1 MGRKKNKQ
9 RRGDW
14 SDEEESTATNQQ
26 QSTQQ
31 TSSEDAGGN
40 AGGGGKGKQSRKEKR
55 LAKQQMKQKQ
65 QQKSESEEEDD
76 INALLLGGLA
86 NKYDDSEEEEIVVAQ
101 PVSKKKQKAKQKKKA
116 AAAFA
121 AFDSSSEEEEEVE
134 EVVEDI
140 EEEEDDDQIVEEVES
155 PMQNLVIDDDDGS
168 SDEGKKKKKK
178 KNKEKKSS
186 KKSKKESK
194 KSNSDDEGDDKSM
207 TEEEA
212 KAARKAARK
221 AEKAAKEERKRLKAL
236 AKLGAN
242 QGEDEK
248 KEKDEDADA
257 NDDEVVYGAPDDHAW
272 TDKSAAILESEKS
285 KGNDGQDLSL
295 IFGPDGKK
303 LSNKERKKLL
313 KKREAEQRM
322 KEFEEA
328 AAKASVAGAQ
338 FACSQTA
345 VNDKD
350 PQWMNTV
357 DINIPSFNISAAGKI
372 LFKDASLNI
381 AHGRRYGLIAPNG
394 RGKST
399 LLKMIAS
406 KDLKLPPRVDYLYV
420 EQEVVADNTPAV
432 DAVLKADKRRWE
444 LLEEEKKLTAKIDA
458 GDDDPKKIARLQNV
472 YDELEAIGAEAAESK
487 ARRILFGL
495 GFDQEMQTKPT
506 KMFSGGWRMRISL
519 ARALFIEPT
528 LLMLDEV
535 RFTQISCITFKTLNG
550 SANAVHSLISL
561 PTIWI

>member
-14 SDEEESTATNQQ
+14 SDEEESTTATQQ

-31 TSSEDAGGN
+31 TTNEDDGGN
-40 AGGGGKGKQSRKEKR
+40 AAGGGKGKQSRKEKR

-86 NKYDDSEEEEIVVAQ
+86 NKYDDSEEEEEEVVVAQ
-101 PVSKKKQKAKQKKKA
+101 PVSKKKKAKQKKKA

-121 AFDSSSEEEEEVE
+121 AFDSSSEEEEEEEVE
-134 EVVEDI
+134 ENVEEI
-140 EEEEDDDQIVEEVES
+140 EEEDDDDQVLEGLES
-155 PMQNLVIDDDDGS
+155 PIQNLVIDDDDDSG
-168 SDEGKKKKKK
+168 DEGKKK

-194 KSNSDDEGDDKSM
+194 KSSSDNEGDKSM
-207 TEEEA
+207 TEEEE

-236 AKLGAN
+236 AKLNAN

-285 KGNDGQDLSL
+285 SKGKDGSDLSL

-381 AHGRRYGLIAPNG
+381 AHGRRYGLVAPNG

-458 GDDDPKKIARLQNV
+458 GDDDPKKIAKLQNV

-535 RFTQISCITFKTLNG
+535 RFTQISCIKLKTLKW
-550 SANAVHSLISL
+550 VC
-561 PTIWI
+561 